1 MNKESFFVKQLK
13 KIMLEKGYT
22 QKELA
27 KKLNVTEAFISAY
40 CNGKRSPKPATLH
53 KFTKALGVKPDF
65 FYNEGQEPFQNSI
78 IGDKNCN
85 NVISTD
91 LKDMK
96 IQLQDHEI
104 RLLKL
109 ENKLLR
115 DKII

>member
-13 KIMLEKGYT
+13 KIMLEKGFT

-27 KKLNVTEAFISAY
+27 KKLNVTEAFVSAY
-40 CNGKRSPKPATLH
+40 CNGKRSPKPATLY
-53 KFTKALGVKPDF
+53 KFAKDLGVKPDF
-65 FYNEGQEPFQNSI
+65 FYNDKQKIFKNSI
-78 IGDKNCN
+78 VDDKNFN
-85 NVISTD
+85 NVINTD